1 MTRALQKLPVAHR
14 TVATCS
20 STRCTRHNLSPTSH
34 RQPPTSTRLL
44 QGTALLP
51 TTRTITRYN
60 RSHSRSNRN
69 TQVVRASFLGVGA
82 PEAILVGVVALI
94 VFGPKGLAQAAKSLG
109 ATLRAFQPTIRE
121 LTQVSNELKS
131 TLEQEIGINE
141 IRQEF
146 SNPPRVPTPLPKRD
160 EINNDDDDDNDKQG
174 GGLSSVADSLT
185 SSIKGA
191 KDAAASSLDPDI
203 VRKREDAAK
212 MAWGGAAAAALTT
225 GGGIDGMSIE
235 ELEAELQRRK
245 ASANVPKELSS
256 ED

>member
-1 MTRALQKLPVAHR
+1 MTTVLRNRPLAHSPVAR
-14 TVATCS
+14 CA
-20 STRCTRHNLSPTSH
+20 STRFTPHNVSATSH
-34 RQPPTSTRLL
+34 QQPPTSTRLL

-51 TTRTITRYN
+51 TTRTTTRYKHSHSSRN
-60 RSHSRSNRN
+60 RS
-69 TQVVRASFLGVGA
+69 TQVVVKASFLGVGA

-146 SNPPRVPTPLPKRD
+146 TNPPPGPSPLPKRD
-160 EINNDDDDDNDKQG
+160 EIDTDNDDQQG

-191 KDAAASSLDPDI
+191 KDASAASLDPDI
-203 VRKREDAAK
+203 ARKREEAAK
-212 MAWGGAAAAALTT
+212 MAWGGAAAMTGKAA
-225 GGGIDGMSIE
+225 GGIDGMSIE

-245 ASANVPKELSS
+245 ISANVPKELNS

>member
-1 MTRALQKLPVAHR
+1 MTTVLQKLHVAHSL
-14 TVATCS
+14 VARCS
-20 STRCTRHNLSPTSH
+20 STRCTCHNLSATSH

-44 QGTALLP
+44 QGTTLLP
-51 TTRTITRYN
+51 TTRTTTKYN
-60 RSHSRSNRN
+60 PSHSSRNRN
-69 TQVVRASFLGVGA
+69 TQLVVRASFLGVGA

-146 SNPPRVPTPLPKRD
+146 AKPPPVPTPLPKRD
-160 EINNDDDDDNDKQG
+160 GVDTDNDDLQG
-174 GGLSSVADSLT
+174 GGLSNVADSLT

-191 KDAAASSLDPDI
+191 KDASAASLDPDI
-203 VRKREDAAK
+203 ASKREEAAK
-212 MAWGGAAAAALTT
+212 MAWGGAAAMTGKAA
-225 GGGIDGMSIE
+225 GGIDGMSIE

>member
-1 MTRALQKLPVAHR
+1 MTTALQKLHIADRIVVR
-14 TVATCS
+14 CS
-20 STRCTRHNLSPTSH
+20 LTRCLRHNLSPTSH

-51 TTRTITRYN
+51 TTITRYN
-60 RSHSRSNRN
+60 PSHSRSRSNRN

-146 SNPPRVPTPLPKRD
+146 NNPPSVPTPLPKRD
-160 EINNDDDDDNDKQG
+160 EINSVDDNDKQS
-174 GGLSSVADSLT
+174 GGLSSVADNLT

-191 KDAAASSLDPDI
+191 KDAAAETLDPDI
-203 VRKREDAAK
+203 VMKREDAAK
-212 MAWGGAAAAALTT
+212 MAWGGAAAAMTT